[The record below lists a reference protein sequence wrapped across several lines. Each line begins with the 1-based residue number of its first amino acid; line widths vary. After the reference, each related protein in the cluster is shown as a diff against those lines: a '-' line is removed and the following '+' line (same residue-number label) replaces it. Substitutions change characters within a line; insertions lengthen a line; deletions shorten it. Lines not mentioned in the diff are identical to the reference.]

1 MAKHNYIKN
10 QTDTTAEIY
19 LYDEIGGFGINA
31 AEFVNEFKYISDL
44 VDTVKVRIN
53 SGGGSMV
60 EGFGILTTLLNS
72 KATVHTY
79 VDGLAASMASIIM
92 LAGEKRF
99 IMDYATVMIHD
110 PFNGGNSPKDQ
121 EIIQRFKDS
130 ALTVYT
136 QKTGK
141 DKDTLSAMMAK
152 ETWLSAS
159 QALEEGFVTEVI
171 TTNQPIEAKRNE
183 IISVYN
189 SLKKS
194 NKMENI
200 AKLLKVDN
208 ATEETVLASVQSTL
222 NKVNE
227 LENKN
232 EALTVEN
239 KQALE
244 LVESLQNK
252 VNEIEENKAKEL
264 VNAAFEAGK
273 ISEESKTSWEAFAK
287 KDYEA
292 AKTSLDGIQNTVKP
306 SLTKILNTTTKT
318 GKTLADLRAELKK

>member
-92 LAGEKRF
+92 LAGEKRY

-141 DKDTLSAMMAK
+141 DKDTLSTMMAK

-159 QALEEGFVTEVI
+159 QALEEGFVTDVI

-208 ATEETVLASVQSTL
+208 ATEEIVLASVQSTL
-222 NKVNE
+222 NKVKE
-227 LENKN
+227 LEDKN
-232 EALTVEN
+232 EALTVES